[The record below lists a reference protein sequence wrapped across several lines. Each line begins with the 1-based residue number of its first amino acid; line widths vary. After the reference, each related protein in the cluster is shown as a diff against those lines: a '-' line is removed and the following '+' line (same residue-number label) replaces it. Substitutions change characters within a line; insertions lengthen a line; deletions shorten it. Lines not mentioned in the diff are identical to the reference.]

1 MSNVFTK
8 LTHEAL
14 NSLPASDKFV
24 TLVITTSGV
33 FMIVDSGP
41 DEQFLKAAASARCW
55 GPRGYD
61 IVVDVEEAHSYID
74 GL

>member
-1 MSNVFTK
+1 MFTG

-24 TLVITTSGV
+24 TVVITTSGV
-33 FMIVDSGP
+33 FFIVDSGP
-41 DEQFLKAAASARCW
+41 DEQRLNDAARARGW
-55 GPRGYD
+55 ELHGLD